1 MENNIKKAC
10 FLSTDKAVYPIN
22 SMGISKAMAEKI
34 ILSASLDKS
43 IKTCLSIVRYGNVMT
58 SRGSVIPLF
67 INQIKNNKKI
77 TITDKKMTRFLLNLN
92 SAIELVKYSLK
103 SKLTG
108 SIFIKKAPSAF
119 VPDIAEAL

>member
-1 MENNIKKAC
+1 
-10 FLSTDKAVYPIN
+10 
-22 SMGISKAMAEKI
+22 
-34 ILSASLDKS
+34 
-43 IKTCLSIVRYGNVMT
+43 MT

-92 SAIELVKYSLK
+92 SAIGVVKYSLK

-108 SIFIKKAPSAF
+108 SILLKPLQPLFQI
-119 VPDIAEAL
+119 